1 MLQTIRD
8 KVSGWVARLLLGAL
22 VLVFVFW
29 GIELRSTSSID
40 SSAAEVNGEEI
51 KLATARNAWQ
61 QRQAELQQVFK
72 GDIPDAIKKQQQDAV
87 LQQLIRMQ
95 LLQQRA
101 IDQGFHIGDAA
112 LAETLNGLDSLKVD
126 GKFSRD
132 RYTAALLQQG
142 MNEAQF
148 ENQLRTELATRQLQN
163 GVMGTAFLTQKEL
176 QRAQALLGE
185 QREIDYALISAKNYL
200 SSVKVA
206 DADVQAWYDA
216 HKGEYLTPETVD
228 LQYVELRLADSAAE
242 VVVDDTA
249 LRAHYDQIKDRFSST
264 ERRRAHHILIK
275 VDKDL
280 DDAAAKKQ
288 AEDILA
294 KLKAGGDFDSLAKQY
309 SKDPGSANKGGDL
322 GWATK
327 GMFVGPFEDALF
339 GMKVG
344 ELSGPIKTEFGYH
357 VIRLDEVEGG
367 EVKPFEQVRS
377 EVEADYKS
385 DRARSIF
392 YEKTQKLADEAFAKL
407 TELDSVAKDFGTSVK
422 SIAGFTR
429 NGGGEFAAGSPVI
442 EAAFSEPV
450 LQKGENSPLIT
461 LGEDRALIVR
471 AAGHKT
477 PAQRPLDE
485 VRADIVTK
493 LTDQAAKEAAAKQ
506 AGEAVKQLQAGT
518 LNWPELGKALSVTP
532 VGKKLV
538 GRSATDIAPKVV
550 ADAFTVAKSSI
561 TADKPAYDDVALDDG
576 DYAVIMVSA
585 VQSGAT
591 AADSATTLPQLRRQ
605 QMTKV
610 GTTEFA
616 LYMAELERT
625 AKIKRNPTAFD

>member
-22 VLVFVFW
+22 VVVFIFW
-29 GIELRSTSSID
+29 GIELRSTSSVD
-40 SSAAEVNGEEI
+40 NSAAIVNGEEI

-72 GDIPDAIKKQQQDAV
+72 GEIPDAVKKQQQDLV

-101 IDQGFHIGDAA
+101 IDQGLRVGDAA
-112 LAETLNGLDSLKVD
+112 LADTLNSLDSLKVD

-148 ENQLRTELATRQLQN
+148 ETQLRVELATRQLQN

-185 QREIDYALISAKNYL
+185 QREVDYALVSAKSYL
-200 SSVKVA
+200 GSVKVA
-206 DADVQAWYDA
+206 DADVQSWYDA
-216 HKGEYLTPETVD
+216 HKNEYLTPETVD
-228 LQYVELRLADSAAE
+228 LQYVELRLADSATE
-242 VVVDDTA
+242 VAADDAA
-249 LRAHYDQIKDRFSST
+249 LRAHYETIKDRFVST
-264 ERRRAHHILIK
+264 ERRHAHHILVK

-280 DDAAAKKQ
+280 ADAAAKKL
-288 AEDILA
+288 AEEILS
-294 KLKAGGDFDSLAKQY
+294 KLQAGGDFDALAKQY

-339 GMKVG
+339 AMKAG
-344 ELSGPIKTEFGYH
+344 ELRGPIKTEFGYH

-367 EVKPFEQVRS
+367 EGKSFEQVRN
-377 EVEADYKS
+377 EVEADYKA

-407 TELDSVAKDFGTSVK
+407 TELDSVAKDFNTTVK
-422 SIAGFTR
+422 SVPGFTR

-442 EAAFSEPV
+442 EAAFSDAV
-450 LQKGENSPLIT
+450 LQKGENGPLLTI
-461 LGEDRALIVR
+461 GEDRALVARVANHKAPEQRSLDAVR
-471 AAGHKT
+471 N
-477 PAQRPLDE
+477 
-485 VRADIVTK
+485 DIVAK
-493 LTDQAAKEAAAKQ
+493 LADQAAKQAAAKQ
-506 AGEAVKQLQAGT
+506 VSEAAKQLQAGT
-518 LNWPELGKALSVTP
+518 LDWNGLSKSLSVNP
-532 VGKKLV
+532 VGKKLI
-538 GRSATDIAPKVV
+538 GRNATDVAPKIV
-550 ADAFTVAKSSI
+550 AQAFTVAKSAV
-561 TADKPAYDDVALDDG
+561 TADKPAYDAVELDNG
-576 DYAVIMVSA
+576 DYAVIKVSA
-585 VQSGAT
+585 VQSGNLASD
-591 AADSATTLPQLRRQ
+591 AATTLPQLRQ
-605 QMTKV
+605 QRMTKT
-610 GTTEFA
+610 GSAEFA